1 MDAKILLGTHLTP
14 LENDATYIYPK
25 QLLELLEK
33 NTEALNGVKLALAV
47 MTGKHV

>member
-1 MDAKILLGTHLTP
+1 MFPFLHINRRVKKEEREDRR
-14 LENDATYIYPK
+14 